1 MVNVKKR
8 SELNKDKQLE
18 IIKDE
23 EKAQQVKLIKRIV
36 LLIFAY

>member
-23 EKAQQVKLIKRIV
+23 EKEQQVKIIKNDC
-36 LLIFAY
+36 